1 MKYVIIGGVAGGA
14 TAAARLRRQDE
25 KCEIVLIEKGQH
37 ISYANCGL
45 PYYIGGVIAERDHLF
60 VQTPTDF
67 SRRFRID
74 VRTESEAISID
85 AKAKT
90 IVVSNAERGTYS
102 ETYDKLLLAPGSS
115 PVRPPL
121 PGIDHDG
128 IFTLR
133 NVADTDRI
141 KSFIDSRP
149 KGSSAVVVGGGFIGL
164 EMAENLVHAGWSV
177 SVVEMGEQVLAPIDY
192 SMASFVHHE
201 LSDHGVDLHLGKA
214 VQCFEDA
221 EGRLDVVLSDGTRL
235 AADMVLL
242 SIGVRPNTKLAQDA
256 GLALG
261 KRGISVNKY
270 MQTSDADIYAVG
282 DAVEYEHPITG
293 EPWLNLLAGPANRQ
307 ARVAADNMV
316 KGNVEAYEGSI
327 GTAVA
332 KVFGLTVASTGM
344 PAKQLKQNGI
354 AYASSTTTSA
364 SHAGYYPGSFPLT
377 TKLTFDPVSG
387 RIYGAQCIG
396 HDGAD
401 KRIDQLALIIKHK
414 GTVADLMALEQAY
427 APPFSSAKDPIAIA
441 GYVAGNIIDGSM
453 PVIYW
458 RELRD
463 AHRQDIAIID
473 VRTNEEFALGSIDGA
488 INIPLDDLRD
498 RLNDIPR
505 NKPIVVVCAVGL
517 RGYLAQRILLG
528 SGFDNVR
535 NLSGGYKL
543 YASATLPVRSCL
555 KAEIEPEV
563 KVAPTTMIRLDACG
577 LSCPGPIIKLKQTVD
592 GMDEGSTVEVSA
604 TDPGFPR
611 DAKAWCE
618 TTGNRFVSAKEDD
631 GVHKVMITKGAG
643 FNATMR
649 ETAVL
654 RNKTL
659 IMFSD
664 DLDRAIATFVLAN
677 GAAATGTKVSIF
689 FTFWG
694 LNVVKKEHKPRVK
707 KDLFGKMFGWMMP
720 SSSRKLHLSQ
730 MSFMGLGD
738 RLMRYI
744 MRRKGIDQLEDLRQ
758 AAMDA
763 GVEFIACQ
771 MTMDMMGIAKEEL
784 IDGVTVGG
792 VATYMQRA
800 EQSNVNLFL

>member
-25 KCEIVLIEKGQH
+25 NCDIVLIEKGKH

-45 PYYIGGVIAERDHLF
+45 PYYIGGVITDRDRLF
-60 VQTPTDF
+60 VQTPEAF

-74 VRTESEAISID
+74 VRTENEAMSINTE
-85 AKAKT
+85 AK
-90 IVVSNAERGTYS
+90 VVIIKDKEHGTYS
-102 ETYDKLLLAPGSS
+102 ESYDKLLLAPGSS

-121 PGIDHDG
+121 PGIDSEG

-141 KSFIDSRP
+141 KDFIDNHP
-149 KGSSAVVVGGGFIGL
+149 KGRSIIVGGGFIGL

-192 SMASFVHHE
+192 SMASFVHQE
-201 LSDHGVDLHLGKA
+201 LADHGVRLHLGKA
-214 VQCFEDA
+214 VQSFEKTGEA
-221 EGRLDVVLSDGTRL
+221 INAMLSDGQRL
-235 AADMVLL
+235 TADMVLL
-242 SIGVRPNTKLAQDA
+242 SIGVRPNTQLAKDA
-256 GLALG
+256 GLSLG

-282 DAVEYEHPITG
+282 DAVEYAHPITG

-307 ARVAADNMV
+307 ARVAADNLA
-316 KGNVEAYEGSI
+316 KGNVETYEGSV

-332 KVFGLTVASTGM
+332 KVFSLTVASTGL
-344 PAKQLKQNGI
+344 PAKQLKQRGI

-364 SHAGYYPGSFPLT
+364 SHASYYPGSFPLT
-377 TKLTFDPVSG
+377 TKLTFDPKTG
-387 RIYGAQCIG
+387 QLYGAQCIG

-401 KRIDQLALIIKHK
+401 KRIDQLALIVKRK
-414 GTVADLMALEQAY
+414 GTIADLIALEQAY

-441 GYVAGNIIDGSM
+441 GYVAGNIINGSM

-463 AHRQDIAIID
+463 TDRKTITIID
-473 VRTNEEFALGSIDGA
+473 TRTKEEYALDAIDGA
-488 INIPLDDLRD
+488 INIPLDDLRE
-498 RLNDIPR
+498 RIEEIPHD
-505 NKPIVVVCAVGL
+505 KPIVLYCAVGL

-528 SGFDNVR
+528 HGFTDVR

-543 YASATLPVRSCL
+543 YASATRTSWSTSTTEDQP
-555 KAEIEPEV
+555 KA
-563 KVAPTTMIRLDACG
+563 KAAPATMLRLDACG
-577 LSCPGPIIKLKQTVD
+577 LSCPGPIIKLKETID
-592 GMDEGSTVEVSA
+592 SMAEGSQVEVTA

-611 DAKAWCE
+611 DAKAWCKS
-618 TTGNRFVSAKEDD
+618 TGNSFISASEE
-631 GVHKVMITKGAG
+631 GGLHKVVISKGGTPPAPPQ
-643 FNATMR
+643 AT
-649 ETAVL
+649 APQ

-694 LNVVKKEHKPRVK
+694 LNVIKKEHKPRLK
-707 KDLFGKMFGWMMP
+707 KDFFGKMFSWMLP
-720 SSSRKLHLSQ
+720 SSSRKLHLSR
-730 MSFMGLGD
+730 MSFFGLGD
-738 RLMRYI
+738 RLIRHI
-744 MRRKGIDQLEDLRQ
+744 MRRKNIEQLEDLRR
-758 AAMDA
+758 AAQKA

-800 EQSNVNLFL
+800 EQANVNLFI

>member
-221 EGRLDVVLSDGTRL
+221 EGRLDVGLSDGTRL

-261 KRGISVNKY
+261 KRGISVNRHR
-270 MQTSDADIYAVG
+270 MQT
-282 DAVEYEHPITG
+282 
-293 EPWLNLLAGPANRQ
+293 
-307 ARVAADNMV
+307 
-316 KGNVEAYEGSI
+316 
-327 GTAVA
+327 
-332 KVFGLTVASTGM
+332 FM
-344 PAKQLKQNGI
+344 P
-354 AYASSTTTSA
+354 
-364 SHAGYYPGSFPLT
+364 
-377 TKLTFDPVSG
+377 
-387 RIYGAQCIG
+387 
-396 HDGAD
+396 
-401 KRIDQLALIIKHK
+401 
-414 GTVADLMALEQAY
+414 
-427 APPFSSAKDPIAIA
+427 
-441 GYVAGNIIDGSM
+441 
-453 PVIYW
+453 
-458 RELRD
+458 
-463 AHRQDIAIID
+463 
-473 VRTNEEFALGSIDGA
+473 
-488 INIPLDDLRD
+488 
-498 RLNDIPR
+498 
-505 NKPIVVVCAVGL
+505 
-517 RGYLAQRILLG
+517 
-528 SGFDNVR
+528 
-535 NLSGGYKL
+535 
-543 YASATLPVRSCL
+543 
-555 KAEIEPEV
+555 
-563 KVAPTTMIRLDACG
+563 
-577 LSCPGPIIKLKQTVD
+577 
-592 GMDEGSTVEVSA
+592 
-604 TDPGFPR
+604 
-611 DAKAWCE
+611 
-618 TTGNRFVSAKEDD
+618 
-631 GVHKVMITKGAG
+631 
-643 FNATMR
+643 
-649 ETAVL
+649 
-654 RNKTL
+654 
-659 IMFSD
+659 
-664 DLDRAIATFVLAN
+664 
-677 GAAATGTKVSIF
+677 
-689 FTFWG
+689 
-694 LNVVKKEHKPRVK
+694 
-707 KDLFGKMFGWMMP
+707 
-720 SSSRKLHLSQ
+720 
-730 MSFMGLGD
+730 
-738 RLMRYI
+738 
-744 MRRKGIDQLEDLRQ
+744 
-758 AAMDA
+758 
-763 GVEFIACQ
+763 
-771 MTMDMMGIAKEEL
+771 
-784 IDGVTVGG
+784 
-792 VATYMQRA
+792 
-800 EQSNVNLFL
+800 

>member
-25 KCEIVLIEKGQH
+25 NCDIVLIEKGKH

-45 PYYIGGVIAERDHLF
+45 PYYIGGVITDRDRLF
-60 VQTPTDF
+60 VQTPEAF

-74 VRTESEAISID
+74 VRTENEAMSINTE
-85 AKAKT
+85 AK
-90 IVVSNAERGTYS
+90 VVIIKDKEHGTYS
-102 ETYDKLLLAPGSS
+102 ESYDKLLLAPGSS

-121 PGIDHDG
+121 PGIDSEG

-141 KSFIDSRP
+141 KDFIDNHP
-149 KGSSAVVVGGGFIGL
+149 KGRAIIVGGGFIGL

-192 SMASFVHHE
+192 SMASFVHQE
-201 LSDHGVDLHLGKA
+201 LADHGVRLHLGKA
-214 VQCFEDA
+214 VQSFEKIGEA
-221 EGRLDVVLSDGTRL
+221 INAMLSDGQRL
-235 AADMVLL
+235 TADMVLL
-242 SIGVRPNTKLAQDA
+242 SIGVRPNTQLAKDA
-256 GLALG
+256 GLSLG

-282 DAVEYEHPITG
+282 DAVEYAHPITG

-307 ARVAADNMV
+307 ARVAADNLV
-316 KGNVEAYEGSI
+316 KGNVETYEGSV

-332 KVFGLTVASTGM
+332 KVFSLTVASTGL
-344 PAKQLKQNGI
+344 PAKQLKQRGI

-364 SHAGYYPGSFPLT
+364 SHASYYPGSFPLT
-377 TKLTFDPVSG
+377 TKLTFDPKTG
-387 RIYGAQCIG
+387 QLYGAQCIG

-401 KRIDQLALIIKHK
+401 KRIDQLALIVKRK
-414 GTVADLMALEQAY
+414 GTIADLIALEQAY

-441 GYVAGNIIDGSM
+441 GYVAGNIINGSM

-463 AHRQDIAIID
+463 TDRKTITIID
-473 VRTNEEFALGSIDGA
+473 TRTKEEYALDAIDGA
-488 INIPLDDLRD
+488 INIPLDDLRE
-498 RLNDIPR
+498 RIEEIPHD
-505 NKPIVVVCAVGL
+505 KPIVLYCAVGL

-528 SGFDNVR
+528 HGFTDVR

-543 YASATLPVRSCL
+543 YASATRTSWSTSTTEDQP
-555 KAEIEPEV
+555 KA
-563 KVAPTTMIRLDACG
+563 KAAPATMLRLDACG
-577 LSCPGPIIKLKQTVD
+577 LSCPGPIIKLKETID
-592 GMDEGSTVEVSA
+592 SMAEGSQVEVTA

-611 DAKAWCE
+611 DAKAWCKS
-618 TTGNRFVSAKEDD
+618 TGNSFISASEE
-631 GVHKVMITKGAG
+631 GGLHKVVISKGGTPPAPPQ
-643 FNATMR
+643 AT
-649 ETAVL
+649 APQ

-694 LNVVKKEHKPRVK
+694 LNVIKKEHKPRLK
-707 KDLFGKMFGWMMP
+707 KDFFGKMFSWMLP
-720 SSSRKLHLSQ
+720 SSSRKLHLSR
-730 MSFMGLGD
+730 MSFFGLGD
-738 RLMRYI
+738 RLIRHI
-744 MRRKGIDQLEDLRQ
+744 MRRKNIEQLEDLRR
-758 AAMDA
+758 AAQKA

-800 EQSNVNLFL
+800 EQANVNLFI

>member
-25 KCEIVLIEKGQH
+25 NCDIVLIEKGKH

-45 PYYIGGVIAERDHLF
+45 PYYIGGVITDRDRLF
-60 VQTPTDF
+60 VQTPEAF

-74 VRTESEAISID
+74 VRTENEAMSINTE
-85 AKAKT
+85 AK
-90 IVVSNAERGTYS
+90 VVIIKDKEHGTYS
-102 ETYDKLLLAPGSS
+102 ESYDKLLLAPGSS

-121 PGIDHDG
+121 PGIDSEG

-141 KSFIDSRP
+141 KDFIDNHP
-149 KGSSAVVVGGGFIGL
+149 KGRAIIVGGGFIGL

-192 SMASFVHHE
+192 SMASFVHQE
-201 LSDHGVDLHLGKA
+201 LADHGVRLHLGKA
-214 VQCFEDA
+214 VQSFEKIGEA
-221 EGRLDVVLSDGTRL
+221 INAMLSDGQRL
-235 AADMVLL
+235 TGDMVLL
-242 SIGVRPNTKLAQDA
+242 SIGVRPNTQLAKDA
-256 GLALG
+256 GLSLG

-282 DAVEYEHPITG
+282 DAVEYAHPITG

-307 ARVAADNMV
+307 ARVAADNLV
-316 KGNVEAYEGSI
+316 KGNVETYEGSV
-327 GTAVA
+327 GTAIA
-332 KVFGLTVASTGM
+332 KVFSLTVASTGL
-344 PAKQLKQNGI
+344 PAKQLKQRGI

-364 SHAGYYPGSFPLT
+364 SHASYYPGSFPLT
-377 TKLTFDPVSG
+377 TKLTFDPKTG
-387 RIYGAQCIG
+387 QLYGAQCIG

-401 KRIDQLALIIKHK
+401 KRIDQLALIVKRK
-414 GTVADLMALEQAY
+414 GTIADLIALEQAY

-441 GYVAGNIIDGSM
+441 GYVAGNIINGSM

-463 AHRQDIAIID
+463 TDRKTITIID
-473 VRTNEEFALGSIDGA
+473 TRTKEEYALDAIDGA
-488 INIPLDDLRD
+488 INIPLDDLRE
-498 RLNDIPR
+498 RIEEIPHD
-505 NKPIVVVCAVGL
+505 KPIVLYCAIGL

-528 SGFDNVR
+528 HGFTDVR

-543 YASATLPVRSCL
+543 YASATRTSWSTSTTEDQP
-555 KAEIEPEV
+555 KA
-563 KVAPTTMIRLDACG
+563 KAAPATMLRLDACG
-577 LSCPGPIIKLKQTVD
+577 LSCPGPIIKLKETID
-592 GMDEGSTVEVSA
+592 SMAEGSQVEVTA

-611 DAKAWCE
+611 DAKAWCKS
-618 TTGNRFVSAKEDD
+618 TGNNFISASEE
-631 GVHKVMITKGAG
+631 GGLHKVVISKGGTPPAPPQ
-643 FNATMR
+643 AT
-649 ETAVL
+649 APQ

-694 LNVVKKEHKPRVK
+694 LNVIKKEHKPRLK
-707 KDLFGKMFGWMMP
+707 KDFFGKMFSWMLP
-720 SSSRKLHLSQ
+720 SSSRKLHLSR
-730 MSFMGLGD
+730 MSFFGLGD
-738 RLMRYI
+738 RLIRHI
-744 MRRKGIDQLEDLRQ
+744 MRRKNIEQLEDLRR
-758 AAMDA
+758 AAQKA

-800 EQSNVNLFL
+800 EQANVNLFI

>member
-74 VRTESEAISID
+74 VRTESEAVSID

-102 ETYDKLLLAPGSS
+102 ETYDKLLLAPGAL

-214 VQCFEDA
+214 VQRFDDA
-221 EGRLDVVLSDGTRL
+221 EGRLDVVLSDGARL

-307 ARVAADNMV
+307 ARVAAGNMV

-377 TKLTFDPVSG
+377 TKLTFDPGSG

-543 YASATLPVRSCL
+543 YTSATLPVRSCL

-643 FNATMR
+643 FNAPMR
-649 ETAVL
+649 ETAVP

>member
-25 KCEIVLIEKGQH
+25 NCDIVLIEKGKH

-45 PYYIGGVIAERDHLF
+45 PYYIGGVITDRDRLF
-60 VQTPTDF
+60 VQTPEAF

-74 VRTESEAISID
+74 VRTENEAMSINTE
-85 AKAKT
+85 AK
-90 IVVSNAERGTYS
+90 VVIIKDKEHGTYS
-102 ETYDKLLLAPGSS
+102 ESYDKLLLAPGSS

-121 PGIDHDG
+121 PGIDSEG

-141 KSFIDSRP
+141 KDFIDNHP
-149 KGSSAVVVGGGFIGL
+149 KGRAIIVGGGFIGL

-192 SMASFVHHE
+192 SMASFVHQE
-201 LSDHGVDLHLGKA
+201 LPDHGVRLHLGKA
-214 VQCFEDA
+214 VQSFEKIGEA
-221 EGRLDVVLSDGTRL
+221 INAMLSDGQRL
-235 AADMVLL
+235 TADMVLL
-242 SIGVRPNTKLAQDA
+242 SIGVRPNTQLAKDA
-256 GLALG
+256 GLSLG

-282 DAVEYEHPITG
+282 DAVEYAHPITG

-307 ARVAADNMV
+307 ARVAADNLV
-316 KGNVEAYEGSI
+316 KGNVETYEGSV
-327 GTAVA
+327 GTAIA
-332 KVFGLTVASTGM
+332 KVFSLTVASTGL
-344 PAKQLKQNGI
+344 PAKQLKQRGI

-364 SHAGYYPGSFPLT
+364 SHASYYPGSFPLT
-377 TKLTFDPVSG
+377 TKLTFDPKTG
-387 RIYGAQCIG
+387 QLYGAQCIG

-401 KRIDQLALIIKHK
+401 KRIDQLALIVKRK
-414 GTVADLMALEQAY
+414 GTIADLIALEQAY

-441 GYVAGNIIDGSM
+441 GYVAGNIINGSM

-463 AHRQDIAIID
+463 TDRKTITIID
-473 VRTNEEFALGSIDGA
+473 TRTKEEYALDAIDGA
-488 INIPLDDLRD
+488 INIPLDDLRE
-498 RLNDIPR
+498 RIEEIPHD
-505 NKPIVVVCAVGL
+505 KPIVLYCAVGL

-528 SGFDNVR
+528 HGFTDVR

-543 YASATLPVRSCL
+543 YASATRTSWSTSTTEDQP
-555 KAEIEPEV
+555 KA
-563 KVAPTTMIRLDACG
+563 KAAPATMLRLDACG
-577 LSCPGPIIKLKQTVD
+577 LSCPGPIIKLKETID
-592 GMDEGSTVEVSA
+592 SMAEGSQVEVTA

-611 DAKAWCE
+611 DAKAWCKS
-618 TTGNRFVSAKEDD
+618 TGNSFISASEE
-631 GVHKVMITKGAG
+631 GGLHKVVISKGGTPPAPPQ
-643 FNATMR
+643 AT
-649 ETAVL
+649 APQ

-694 LNVVKKEHKPRVK
+694 LNVIKKEHKPRLK
-707 KDLFGKMFGWMMP
+707 KDFFGKMFSWMLP
-720 SSSRKLHLSQ
+720 SSSRKLHLSR
-730 MSFMGLGD
+730 MSFFGLGD
-738 RLMRYI
+738 RLIRHI
-744 MRRKGIDQLEDLRQ
+744 MRRKNIEQLEDLRR
-758 AAMDA
+758 AAQKA

-800 EQSNVNLFL
+800 EQANVNLFI

>member
-214 VQCFEDA
+214 VQRFEDA

-473 VRTNEEFALGSIDGA
+473 VRTNEEFALGAIDGA

-543 YASATLPVRSCL
+543 YTSATLPVRSCL

-604 TDPGFPR
+604 SDPGFPR

-643 FNATMR
+643 FNAPMR
-649 ETAVL
+649 ETAVP

-784 IDGVTVGG
+784 IDGVTLGG

>member
-25 KCEIVLIEKGQH
+25 NCDIVLIEKGKH

-45 PYYIGGVIAERDHLF
+45 PYYIGGVITDRDRLF
-60 VQTPTDF
+60 VQTPEAF

-74 VRTESEAISID
+74 VRTENEAMSINTE
-85 AKAKT
+85 AK
-90 IVVSNAERGTYS
+90 VVIIKDKEHGTYS
-102 ETYDKLLLAPGSS
+102 ESYDKLLLAPGSS

-121 PGIDHDG
+121 PGIDSEG

-141 KSFIDSRP
+141 KDFIDNHP
-149 KGSSAVVVGGGFIGL
+149 KGRSIIVGGGFIGL

-192 SMASFVHHE
+192 SMASFVHQE
-201 LSDHGVDLHLGKA
+201 LADHGVRLHLGKA
-214 VQCFEDA
+214 VQSFEKIGEA
-221 EGRLDVVLSDGTRL
+221 INAMLSDGQRL
-235 AADMVLL
+235 TADMVLL
-242 SIGVRPNTKLAQDA
+242 SIGVRPNTQLAKDA
-256 GLALG
+256 GLSLG

-282 DAVEYEHPITG
+282 DAVEYAHPITG

-307 ARVAADNMV
+307 ARVAADNLA
-316 KGNVEAYEGSI
+316 KGNVETYEGSV

-332 KVFGLTVASTGM
+332 KVFSLTVASTGL
-344 PAKQLKQNGI
+344 PAKQLKQRGI

-364 SHAGYYPGSFPLT
+364 SHASYYPGSFPLT
-377 TKLTFDPVSG
+377 TKLTFDPKTG
-387 RIYGAQCIG
+387 QLYGAQCIG

-401 KRIDQLALIIKHK
+401 KRIDQLALIVKRK
-414 GTVADLMALEQAY
+414 GTIADLIALEQAY

-441 GYVAGNIIDGSM
+441 GYVAGNIINGSM

-463 AHRQDIAIID
+463 TDRKTITIID
-473 VRTNEEFALGSIDGA
+473 TRTKEEYALDAIDGA
-488 INIPLDDLRD
+488 INIPLDDLRE
-498 RLNDIPR
+498 RIEEIPHD
-505 NKPIVVVCAVGL
+505 KPIVLYCAVGL

-528 SGFDNVR
+528 HGFTDVR

-543 YASATLPVRSCL
+543 YASATRTSWSTSTTEDQP
-555 KAEIEPEV
+555 KA
-563 KVAPTTMIRLDACG
+563 KAAPATMLRLDACG
-577 LSCPGPIIKLKQTVD
+577 LSCPGPIIKLKETID
-592 GMDEGSTVEVSA
+592 SMAEGSQVEVTA

-611 DAKAWCE
+611 DAKAWCKS
-618 TTGNRFVSAKEDD
+618 TGNSFISASEE
-631 GVHKVMITKGAG
+631 GGLHKVVISKGGTPPAPPQ
-643 FNATMR
+643 AT
-649 ETAVL
+649 APQ

-694 LNVVKKEHKPRVK
+694 LNVIKKEHKPRLK
-707 KDLFGKMFGWMMP
+707 KDFFGKMFSWMLP
-720 SSSRKLHLSQ
+720 SSSRKLHLSR
-730 MSFMGLGD
+730 MSFFGLGD
-738 RLMRYI
+738 RLIRHI
-744 MRRKGIDQLEDLRQ
+744 MRRKNIEQLEDLRR
-758 AAMDA
+758 AAQKA

-800 EQSNVNLFL
+800 EQANVNLFI

>member
-25 KCEIVLIEKGQH
+25 TSDIVLIEKGKH

-45 PYYIGGVIAERDHLF
+45 PYYIGGVITDRDRLF
-60 VQTPTDF
+60 VQTPEAF

-74 VRTESEAISID
+74 VRTESEAMGINTET
-85 AKAKT
+85 K
-90 IVVSNAERGTYS
+90 VVIIKSAEDGTYS
-102 ETYDKLLLAPGSS
+102 ESYDKLLLAPGSS

-121 PGIDHDG
+121 PGIDNEG

-133 NVADTDRI
+133 NVDDTDRI
-141 KSFIDSRP
+141 KQFIDHHP
-149 KGSSAVVVGGGFIGL
+149 KGRAVIVGGGFIGL
-164 EMAENLVHAGWSV
+164 EMAENLVHAGWNV

-192 SMASFVHHE
+192 SMASFVHQE
-201 LSDHGVDLHLGKA
+201 LADHGVSLYLGKA
-214 VQCFEDA
+214 VQSFEKNGA
-221 EGRLDVVLSDGTRL
+221 ALGVMLSDGQKLT
-235 AADMVLL
+235 ADMVLL
-242 SIGVRPNTKLAQDA
+242 SIGVRPNTQLAKDA
-256 GLALG
+256 GLTLG

-270 MQTSDADIYAVG
+270 MQTSDADVYAVG
-282 DAVEYEHPITG
+282 DAVEYPHPITG

-316 KGNVEAYEGSI
+316 QGNVEAYEGSI

-332 KVFGLTVASTGM
+332 KVFGLTVASTGL
-344 PAKQLKQNGI
+344 PAKQLRQRGI
-354 AYASSTTTSA
+354 AYASSTTTTA

-377 TKLTFDPVSG
+377 TKLTFDPKTG
-387 RIYGAQCIG
+387 RLYGAQCIG

-427 APPFSSAKDPIAIA
+427 APPFSSAKDPVAIA
-441 GYVAGNIIDGSM
+441 GYVAGNIINGSM

-463 AHRQDIAIID
+463 ADRKTVTIID
-473 VRTNEEFALGSIDGA
+473 VRTKEEYALDAIDGA
-488 INIPLDDLRD
+488 VNIPLDDLRD
-498 RLNDIPR
+498 RIGEIPHD
-505 NKPIVVVCAVGL
+505 KPIVLYCAVGL

-528 SGFDNVR
+528 HGFSDVR

-543 YASATLPVRSCL
+543 YASATRTSWQVSTL
-555 KAEIEPEV
+555 KS
-563 KVAPTTMIRLDACG
+563 KTVAPTAPATMLRLDACG
-577 LSCPGPIIKLKQTVD
+577 LSCPGPIIKLKQTID
-592 GMDEGSTVEVSA
+592 GMAEGSQVEVTA

-611 DAKAWCE
+611 DAQAWCE
-618 TTGNRFVSAKEDD
+618 STDNSFISASEE
-631 GVHKVMITKGAG
+631 GGLHKVVIGKGS
-643 FNATMR
+643 
-649 ETAVL
+649 TASIPSQDVAPQ

-664 DLDRAIATFVLAN
+664 DLDRAIA
-677 GAAATGTKVSIF
+677 KIF
-689 FTFWG
+689 S
-694 LNVVKKEHKPRVK
+694 
-707 KDLFGKMFGWMMP
+707 WMLP

-730 MSFMGLGD
+730 MSFFGMGD
-738 RLMRYI
+738 RLMRHI
-744 MRRKGIDQLEDLRQ
+744 MRRKNIEQLEDLRQ
-758 AAMDA
+758 AAQKA

-800 EQSNVNLFL
+800 EQANVNLFI